1 MQETPSPKMPTLVS
15 RNCNYVMY
23 TLYKVPRVLTGAYKY
38 LQIEFA
44 K

>member
-1 MQETPSPKMPTLVS
+1 MGEDSPVILKIIIM
-15 RNCNYVMY
+15 MMMI
-23 TLYKVPRVLTGAYKY
+23 KVPRVLTGAYKY

>member
-1 MQETPSPKMPTLVS
+1 M
-15 RNCNYVMY
+15 MY
-23 TLYKVPRVLTGAYKY
+23 DCLFAFFYIKVPRFFTGAYKY